1 MKRLIRAQKIIKQK
15 NTGDLIY
22 VKWDRLV
29 VESDFF
35 LKVSDGFGAISE
47 EYTADK
53 YEWWDTDLWVMIDV
67 VKDYEIYGV
76 SSFDYF
82 GCISGGN
89 KWRWTF
95 WIGEDKILEEL
106 LK

>member
-1 MKRLIRAQKIIKQK
+1 MKKLIRAQKIIRQK

-29 VESDFF
+29 VESGFF
-35 LKVSDGFGAISE
+35 LRICGHGVVTE

-53 YEWWDTDLWVMIDV
+53 YEWYDADMWIMVDV
-67 VKDYEIYGV
+67 INDHEIYGV
-76 SSFDYF
+76 PSFDYF
-82 GCISGGN
+82 GSISGGN

-95 WIGEDKILEEL
+95 WIGEDKVLEEL